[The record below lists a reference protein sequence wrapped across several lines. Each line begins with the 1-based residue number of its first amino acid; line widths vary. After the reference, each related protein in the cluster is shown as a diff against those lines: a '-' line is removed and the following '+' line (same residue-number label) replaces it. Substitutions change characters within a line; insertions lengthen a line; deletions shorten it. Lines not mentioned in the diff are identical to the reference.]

1 MKNVKLL
8 ELSAFF
14 LFIFFS
20 TTHSCILWKN
30 SKITTEFSNSTKVS
44 FLGEALQRNHWFGF
58 GIGKGESF
66 TESTLYIFQLPD
78 SIFKMNQ
85 TSREKISQNS
95 QFLFDNSKF
104 VTTDNIM
111 KFRFE
116 IDQKDLLNQTH
127 VFFIQS
133 TLDIPL
139 NTLNFSIRISV
150 ESRKFSILSDGFSKI
165 YSLFLSPKR
174 LFWKNNR

>member
-1 MKNVKLL
+1 MEFSV
-8 ELSAFF
+8 FF
-14 LFIFFS
+14 LFIFFLS
-20 TTHSCILWKN
+20 THSCILWKN
-30 SKITTEFSNSTKVS
+30 SKLTTEFLNSTKVM
-44 FLGEALQRNHWFGF
+44 FLGEALERNNWFGF
-58 GIGKGESF
+58 GIGTSETFSD
-66 TESTLYIFQLPD
+66 STTYIFQLPD
-78 SIFKMNQ
+78 KIYKMNQ

-116 IDQKDLLNQTH
+116 IDQKELLNQTH

-150 ESRKFSILSDGFSKI
+150 ESRKFSILSDGFSNRFT
-165 YSLFLSPKR
+165 YS
-174 LFWKNNR
+174 